1 MVGIFFWNYFCS
13 FMRMKKLFTIAF
25 LLFCFTVSFAEDKGI
40 HFPTFSLLKV
50 DSSSYLT
57 NKDLKD
63 SVNTVF
69 INFSPTCE
77 HCERTIKSI
86 LSNIT
91 KFTETQFV
99 LSSFEDFASIRK
111 FYFDNGKSEISLT
124 SWVNI
129 SMASPGLNAFTNV
142 FIGQETDYSL
152 TSQIKYTSVPC
163 LIFFNKDK
171 KYIKKIEQES
181 NAKEILKALNI
192 KTK

>member
-111 FYFDNGKSEISLT
+111 FYFDNG
-124 SWVNI
+124 
-129 SMASPGLNAFTNV
+129 LNAFTNV

-152 TSQIKYTSVPC
+152 TSQIKYTSFPC

>member
-1 MVGIFFWNYFCS
+1 MSKHISIIIF
-13 FMRMKKLFTIAF
+13 
-25 LLFCFTVSFAEDKGI
+25 LFCYITQSFATDNKI
-40 HFPTFSLLKV
+40 NFPTFSLLKV

-69 INFSPTCE
+69 INFSPTCD

-111 FYFDNGKSEISLT
+111 FYFDNG
-124 SWVNI
+124 
-129 SMASPGLNAFTNV
+129 LNSFTNV

-152 TSQIKYTSVPC
+152 TSQIKYTSFPC
-163 LIFFNKDK
+163 LIFFDK
-171 KYIKKIEQES
+171 NRKYMKKIDQES

>member
-1 MVGIFFWNYFCS
+1 MSKHI
-13 FMRMKKLFTIAF
+13 TIIVF
-25 LLFCFTVSFAEDKGI
+25 LFCCITQSNAADNKI
-40 HFPTFSLLKV
+40 NFPTFSLLKV
-50 DSSSYLT
+50 DSSNYLT

-69 INFSPTCE
+69 INFSPTCD

-111 FYFDNGKSEISLT
+111 FYFDNG
-124 SWVNI
+124 
-129 SMASPGLNAFTNV
+129 LNSFTNV

-152 TSQIKYTSVPC
+152 TSQIKYTSFPC
-163 LIFFNKDK
+163 LIFFDKDK

>member
-13 FMRMKKLFTIAF
+13 FLIMKKLFTILF
-25 LLFCFTVSFAEDKGI
+25 LLSCLSVTFAEDKVI
-40 HFPTFSLLKV
+40 TFPAFKLLKV

-57 NKDLKD
+57 NADLKD

-69 INFSPTCE
+69 INFSPTCD

-111 FYFDNGKSEISLT
+111 FYFDNG
-124 SWVNI
+124 
-129 SMASPGLNAFTNV
+129 LNSFTTV

-152 TSQIKYTSVPC
+152 TSQIKYTSFPC
-163 LIFFNKDK
+163 LVFFNKDK